1 MPTLMSRICFES
13 KFSGFMALA
22 LRSRSA
28 LRKAAPAFSFHSGA
42 ETAGSGADRRTGA
55 AAAATGAAILAAVA
69 TIYSTWKSETARSDA
84 GDFALDPNE
93 WRKFR
98 LLEAKPVTHNTRR
111 YRFALD
117 DDAQLG
123 LNVASCLLTKAA
135 MGTKK
140 DGKPNVIIRPY
151 TPISDPDVRGHFDLL
166 VKTYPEGKMSKY
178 FAALRPGDTLE
189 MKGPIPKLPYSAN
202 MKERIG
208 MIAGGTGITPMFQV
222 LNEILKNPEDKTQVS
237 LIYANLTP
245 DDILLKN
252 ELDKLSEKHPNFKV
266 LFEDYQTSTLVLPR
280 KTDACL
286 QVFYV
291 VDKPTRY
298 WGGGSGFITKDILVK
313 GLPPPS
319 DGNLIMVCGPPGL
332 MNHISGDKAP
342 DKLQGE
348 LTGLL
353 KSMGY
358 TEDQVY
364 KF

>member
-266 LFEDYQTSTLVLPR
+266 
-280 KTDACL
+280 
-286 QVFYV
+286 FYV